1 MGITCSK
8 QIGKVKRVFK
18 KLENQ
23 KEKEKQAIRKKNKN
37 AKGENK

>member
-8 QIGKVKRVFK
+8 QIGKVKRAFT

-37 AKGENK
+37 AKGDNK

>member
-18 KLENQ
+18 KLERKIKMR
-23 KEKEKQAIRKKNKN
+23 KEKINDYRIT
-37 AKGENK
+37 